1 MSLPFNIAIDG
12 HSSCGK
18 STIAKSIANKYGM
31 RYIDTGA
38 MYRAITLYC
47 MRHDI
52 INNQLVQSDK
62 LFKSL
67 NDVSIAFEFNTITGE
82 SETILNTENVEDL
95 IRGIDDGEDITNN
108 AIFRIM
114 VALNNRVKQLYQ
126 RTYNPPTN
134 NDLHKGIND
143 LSERINILE
152 RRVKD
157 LK

>member
-1 MSLPFNIAIDG
+1 MMDDKEIEE
-12 HSSCGK
+12 
-18 STIAKSIANKYGM
+18 
-31 RYIDTGA
+31 
-38 MYRAITLYC
+38 
-47 MRHDI
+47 
-52 INNQLVQSDK
+52 LVQSINEGK
-62 LFKSL
+62 
-67 NDVSIAFEFNTITGE
+67 DV
-82 SETILNTENVEDL
+82 
-95 IRGIDDGEDITNN
+95 TNN
-108 AIFRIM
+108 SIFRIM